1 MSKAKVYKSLRS
13 VAYNPREIVEED
25 QLDSKPANLK
35 CYMCC
40 SQKDAGKLDQVLD
53 VHGSTL
59 ALCIAQT
66 FLIGHNLD
74 NPRPR

>member
-13 VAYNPREIVEED
+13 VAYNAREMVED
-25 QLDSKPANLK
+25 QLDSKPANIK
-35 CYMCC
+35 CYLCC
-40 SQKDAGKLDQVLD
+40 SQKDTGKLDQVLD
-53 VHGSTL
+53 VYGGTL
-59 ALCIAQT
+59 VLCIAQT